1 MVKNTVLWGTHYFLS
16 DENKKIFTEITKK
29 RGDMFLIVARPLC
42 LGGVSSC
49 TLGNLTLDTG
59 GFLSLIEK
67 AFTNRLDE
75 CRQGRNLL
83 E

>member
-42 LGGVSSC
+42 LGGGLFLHTREPHPGHRRVLVSDRESVHKQV
-49 TLGNLTLDTG
+49 G
-59 GFLSLIEK
+59 
-67 AFTNRLDE
+67 
-75 CRQGRNLL
+75 
-83 E
+83 